1 MISVSCMIWEGEEVK
16 KADLTVLDVGWS
28 IIQKVDSLPET
39 SDYLLLGMGLSVV
52 SMLLPAAFRAYH
64 R

>member
-1 MISVSCMIWEGEEVK
+1 MIWEGEELK

-28 IIQKVDSLPET
+28 IIQKVDSIPET
-39 SDYLLLGMGLSVV
+39 SDYLLLGLGLAV
-52 SMLLPAAFRAYH
+52 MAMMLPAVFRVYH